1 MKDNEN
7 PVKGGKLKEEYK
19 KLWARYFAKYIKE
32 YRKEGI
38 NISAVRKTNP
48 TFDEEGLLGIKII
61 WDHNKERVYDRARK
75 YSPAPPSQTGCGV
88 WVSTGIPA
96 ITLKDSRLVHERL
109 NKAAE
114 NYAKEICEDF
124 NNYTAAFCDWN
135 ILLKRHGGSHN
146 NRTNTSASDYRK
158 EDKSAGCYAPVLY
171 DDEKKELIYT
181 PIYYYIAHFAKFIK
195 PGAVK
200 IATTKYTD
208 RLHTCV

>member
-1 MKDNEN
+1 
-7 PVKGGKLKEEYK
+7 
-19 KLWARYFAKYIKE
+19 
-32 YRKEGI
+32 
-38 NISAVRKTNP
+38 
-48 TFDEEGLLGIKII
+48 
-61 WDHNKERVYDRARK
+61 VYDRAKKILAGSPVTNRVWGVGFHW
-75 YSPAPPSQTGCGV
+75 YSGDHFEG
-88 WVSTGIPA
+88 
-96 ITLKDSRLVHERL
+96 LRLVHERL

-208 RLHTCV
+208 RLHTCAFKNADGQIVLIVLNATTDRLPVNIRHNDCIKKYL